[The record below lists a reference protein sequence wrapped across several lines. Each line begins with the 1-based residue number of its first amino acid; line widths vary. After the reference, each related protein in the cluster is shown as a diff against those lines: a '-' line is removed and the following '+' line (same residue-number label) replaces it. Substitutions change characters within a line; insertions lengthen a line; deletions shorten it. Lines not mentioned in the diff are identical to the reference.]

1 MFSNTE
7 QQPPCKVYLVKFN
20 LWDNLLCNSYK
31 NTQIVP
37 LRLNLQLTKAG
48 MFSKPMSFYTVIYLG
63 KLESIQVRTTV
74 DEERTMALRPTG
86 GTNGVEASGVSSSS
100 LVRMVS

>member
-1 MFSNTE
+1 MFNT
-7 QQPPCKVYLVKFN
+7 V
-20 LWDNLLCNSYK
+20 
-31 NTQIVP
+31 
-37 LRLNLQLTKAG
+37 G
-48 MFSKPMSFYTVIYLG
+48 YLG

-74 DEERTMALRPTG
+74 DEERTMALSPTG

>member
-1 MFSNTE
+1 MFNT
-7 QQPPCKVYLVKFN
+7 V
-20 LWDNLLCNSYK
+20 
-31 NTQIVP
+31 
-37 LRLNLQLTKAG
+37 G
-48 MFSKPMSFYTVIYLG
+48 YLG